1 MFRFILPA
9 WVQKHNFEYEDIDSV
24 PAEVLKRIKKGLA
37 RMNVEQ
43 PEVSIVIPA
52 YNEEKNI
59 LRTLSSLSELKLN
72 HPTELLI
79 VNNNSTDGT
88 QRILDICGV
97 RNIFEPRQGI
107 SFTRQTGLEN
117 ARGKYIMNADAD
129 SIYPEGW
136 VNAYVKALQNPKVT
150 CVHGRH
156 SFIPGEK
163 SSRLSL
169 GVYEMVAESFFN
181 LRSKQRDY
189 FNVLG
194 FNFAFRKA
202 DGLKVGGFNTTRQR
216 WQDGWMAMM
225 LKQHGEIKLV
235 PGKDARVWTSDR
247 RLMYDGGLFKAFIN
261 RVNKYKSRVLDYI
274 KPTNI

>member
-1 MFRFILPA
+1 MFRFILPS
-9 WVQKHNFEYEDIDSV
+9 WVKEHNFEYEDINNV
-24 PAEVLKRIKKGLA
+24 PAEILERIQKGLKRFQ
-37 RMNVEQ
+37 VDQ
-43 PEVSIVIPA
+43 PLISIVIPA

-59 LRTLSSLSELKLN
+59 LRTLSSLSRLN
-72 HPTELLI
+72 LDHPTELLV
-79 VNNNSTDGT
+79 VNNNSTDKT
-88 QRILDICGV
+88 QQILDICGV
-97 RNIFEPRQGI
+97 RSIFEPKQGI

-129 SIYPEGW
+129 SIYPANW
-136 VNAYVKALQNPKVT
+136 VNAYYKALQDPKVT

-156 SFIPGEK
+156 SFIPSGK
-163 SSRLSL
+163 SSRATL
-169 GVYEMVAESFFN
+169 GIYEVIAESFFN
-181 LRSKQRDY
+181 LRSKHRDY

-194 FNFAFRKA
+194 FNFAFRKE

-225 LKQHGEIKLV
+225 LKQYGQIKLV

-247 RLMYDGGLFKAFIN
+247 RLMYDGGLFNAFKN
-261 RVNKYKSRVLDYI
+261 RIVKYVGKLPDYL

>member
-1 MFRFILPA
+1 MFRFVLPS
-9 WVQKHNFEYEDIDSV
+9 WVKEHNFEYEDINDV
-24 PAEVLKRIKKGLA
+24 PVEVLERIKEGLK
-37 RMNVEQ
+37 RFQVDQ
-43 PEVSIVIPA
+43 PLISIVIPA

-59 LRTLSSLSELKLN
+59 LRTLSSLSRLN
-72 HPTELLI
+72 LDHPTELLV
-79 VNNNSTDGT
+79 VNNNSTDNT
-88 QRILDICGV
+88 QKILDECGV

-129 SIYPEGW
+129 SIYPVNW
-136 VNAYVKALQNPKVT
+136 VRAYYKALQDPKVT

-156 SFIPGEK
+156 SFIPSGQT
-163 SSRLSL
+163 SRASL
-169 GVYEMVAESFFN
+169 GIYEIIAESFFN
-181 LRSKQRDY
+181 LRSKHRDY

-194 FNFAFRKA
+194 FNFAFRKE

-225 LKQHGEIKLV
+225 LKQHGQIKLV

-247 RLMYDGGLFKAFIN
+247 RLMYDGGLLHAFKN
-261 RVNKYKSRVLDYI
+261 RIVKYVGNLPDYL